1 MAGIWRCRSRRLP
14 LDRTLVMGVLNVT
27 PDSFYDG
34 GRHSDLERA
43 VGHGLAMV
51 EAGADI
57 VDVGGESTRPGAATV
72 PGSEEIRR
80 TVPVVERLVA
90 EGVCVS
96 IDTRKPV
103 VARKAVEAGAAVVND
118 VSAGLYVRQGQVGDD
133 RGLDTLR
140 VAAREGCG
148 LVLMHMRGEP
158 ATMQEGPSYDDV
170 VTDVRGFLEE
180 RVRAARLAGCEPET
194 IAVDP
199 GIGFGKTLGHN
210 LSLLGCLEELA
221 ELGLPVLVGTSRKSM
236 FAHLLDLPA
245 SDRLV
250 PSLATAVTAVLLGA
264 SIVRTHDVPETVAAV
279 RWADDLRLLPSLSPD
294 A

>member
-34 GRHSDLERA
+34 GTHHDLEQA
-43 VGHGLAMV
+43 VAHGLAMV
-51 EAGADI
+51 EAGADV

-72 PGSEEIRR
+72 PESEEIRR

-96 IDTRKPV
+96 IDTRKPG
-103 VARKAVEAGAAVVND
+103 VAHEAVAAGASVVND
-118 VSAGLYVRQGQVGDD
+118 VAAGLYVGEGPVG
-133 RGLDTLR
+133 GAENVGTLR
-140 VAAREGCG
+140 VAARDGCG

-158 ATMQEGPSYDDV
+158 ATMQDEPLYDDV
-170 VTDVRGFLEE
+170 VADVRDFLEE
-180 RVRAARLAGCEPET
+180 RVRAARLEGCEPET

-210 LSLLGCLEELA
+210 LSLLGRLDELG

-236 FAHLLDLPA
+236 FDHLLDLPV
-245 SDRLV
+245 SERLV

-264 SIVRTHDVPETVAAV
+264 SIVRAHDVPETVSAV
-279 RWADDLRLLPSLSPD
+279 RWADDLRLSSSLSPD

>member
-34 GRHSDLERA
+34 GRYSDLARA

-51 EAGADI
+51 EAGADV

-72 PGSEEIRR
+72 PDSEEIRR

-103 VARKAVEAGAAVVND
+103 VAREAVEAGAAVVND
-118 VSAGLYVRQGQVGDD
+118 VSAGLYVRPGQVGDD
-133 RGLDTLR
+133 RGLATLR

-170 VTDVRGFLEE
+170 VADVRGFLEE
-180 RVRAARLAGCEPET
+180 RVRAARLEGCEPET

-210 LSLLGCLEELA
+210 LSLLGCLDELA